1 MCHPAWARARIE
13 AQRLDDL
20 ARLRRDRDRE
30 GDRDR
35 DGDRIDREYARS
47 LDVEALAG
55 GANLPAE
62 RQPISFGEAPVR
74 G

>member
-30 GDRDR
+30 GDR
-35 DGDRIDREYARS
+35 DRIDREYARS